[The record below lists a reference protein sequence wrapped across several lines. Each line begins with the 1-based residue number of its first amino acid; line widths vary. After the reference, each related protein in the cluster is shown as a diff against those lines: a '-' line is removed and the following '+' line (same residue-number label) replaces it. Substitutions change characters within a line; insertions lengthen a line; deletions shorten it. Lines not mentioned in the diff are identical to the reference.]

1 MKIGSSGSRRVAG
14 AGAQGNEPA
23 TGNNSI
29 SSGRFNTRRAGRS
42 GGGGGG
48 WSRLL
53 LGARRTAQVAPVR
66 TVFVAAAVEDCDR
79 SRTESALGLGAAT
92 VERKMSL
99 CVNEGEEQ
107 FQQEEENAELS
118 PDHNG
123 ER

>member
-23 TGNNSI
+23 TGNNRI
-29 SSGRFNTRRAGRS
+29 SSGRFNTRRAGR
-42 GGGGGG
+42 GGGG
-48 WSRLL
+48 WSRQL

-66 TVFVAAAVEDCDR
+66 TVFVAAAVKDCDR